1 MKDSYP
7 YQITSD
13 HRFLFASWCIWCG
26 NCTPC
31 FRTEGSIIF
40 CNQSW
45 IVVYYYLTAPKFQF
59 KFSSIF
65 FKATTGTNTSRCSS
79 WIDCSLSDNGE
90 NDWEPQLASI
100 KNCMSSYHKYSTG
113 HVCPNGLSRRIQS
126 ETANVCLILQSTRI
140 FFRFIFVLPFCLY
153 GSLREWMQ
161 IFVALQVPRQQ
172 HDLTIFFELKSY
184 SDDLFNCTNTSS

>member
-1 MKDSYP
+1 
-7 YQITSD
+7 
-13 HRFLFASWCIWCG
+13 
-26 NCTPC
+26 
-31 FRTEGSIIF
+31 
-40 CNQSW
+40 
-45 IVVYYYLTAPKFQF
+45 
-59 KFSSIF
+59 
-65 FKATTGTNTSRCSS
+65 
-79 WIDCSLSDNGE
+79 
-90 NDWEPQLASI
+90 
-100 KNCMSSYHKYSTG
+100 MSSYHKQSTG

-184 SDDLFNCTNTSS
+184 SDDLFNCTNTSSQIIFIRFLQNVLGSKQSGSKIEVININCQKPWLSGPGNSALNKVM